1 MSPETHHCL
10 SPFQLVSQISANTFK
25 TVLDSVDGYH
35 AIPLDKESQSL
46 TAFIFEWGR
55 YMYNQ
60 MPQGFLAG
68 GDIYTCRYDEII
80 KDTECKVKCID
91 DALLYDY
98 SMKDAFY
105 HTWDFLELCVLNGI
119 VINDKKF

>member
-1 MSPETHHCL
+1 M
-10 SPFQLVSQISANTFK
+10 
-25 TVLDSVDGYH
+25 
-35 AIPLDKESQSL
+35 

-60 MPQGFLAG
+60 MPQGLLAG
-68 GDIYTCRYDEII
+68 GDIYTCRYDEIT
-80 KDTECKVKCID
+80 KDIACKVKCID

-105 HTWDFLELCVLNGI
+105 HTWDFLELCALNGI